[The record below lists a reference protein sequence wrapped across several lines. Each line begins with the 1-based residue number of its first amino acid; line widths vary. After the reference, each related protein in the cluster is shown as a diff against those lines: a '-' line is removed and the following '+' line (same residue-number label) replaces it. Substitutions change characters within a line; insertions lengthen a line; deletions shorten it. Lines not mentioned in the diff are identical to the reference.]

1 MVESE
6 NDVHT
11 DSTSPFLN
19 IGVSR
24 SGGVSQDFSRS
35 ASIRSEVEKGAFEGF
50 SVLLMTGLL
59 MLVVGVLLGAT
70 WNREWMLSPLIEGSL
85 TIGIGTGIVVFV
97 LIGIF
102 FSAAARHSLPW
113 LDEFFFSVSKYIV
126 GNRMRH
132 TQMCRPK
139 RIVLVRHGQ
148 SIGNVDKNVYKSI
161 PDNKLS
167 LTTRGYEQALE
178 AGKKLKATVQDETT
192 LFFTSP
198 YVRTKQT
205 LQGILVGGN
214 FDESKISVREDS
226 RLREQEFGN
235 FQDPGDWERVAEER
249 RRVGRFWYR
258 IPEGESGADVYDRV
272 TIFLQT
278 MYREMDAVRPRNQPL
293 ENIVIVSHGLA
304 IRLFCM
310 RYLHWT
316 VEEFDQVWN
325 PHNCESWTLEKTNDG
340 RYELVTPIQIGK
352 QKECLMPLSMRVPH
366 RELGQD
372 LEAYLTC
379 VKGHTLSSPIL
390 DGSAIDPTELARSD
404 TSELGSMRTVY
415 SKAKIDMVNLREAL
429 ERTETQKDLIIEQVA
444 ECESEDEQEDGI
456 FTLSPSLRPTSS
468 RPVMPISITEL

>member
-1 MVESE
+1 
-6 NDVHT
+6 
-11 DSTSPFLN
+11 
-19 IGVSR
+19 
-24 SGGVSQDFSRS
+24 
-35 ASIRSEVEKGAFEGF
+35 
-50 SVLLMTGLL
+50 MTGLL
-59 MLVVGVLLGAT
+59 MLVLGVFIGAT
-70 WNREWMLSPLIEGSL
+70 LNREWTLSALAEGYL
-85 TIGIGTGIVVFV
+85 TIGMGTGIIAVVP
-97 LIGIF
+97 LGLF

-113 LDEFFFSVSKYIV
+113 LDEFFFGVSTYIA
-126 GNRMRH
+126 GNRIRH
-132 TQMCRPK
+132 THKCRPK
-139 RIVLVRHGQ
+139 RIILIRHGQ
-148 SIGNVDKNVYKSI
+148 SIGNVDKNVYQSI

-178 AGKKLKATVQDETT
+178 AGKKLKVILQDETT

-198 YVRTKQT
+198 YVRAKQT
-205 LQGILVGGN
+205 LQGILVGGS
-214 FDESKISVREDS
+214 FDEGKISVREDS

-235 FQDPGDWERVAEER
+235 FQDPRDWERVADER
-249 RRVGRFWYR
+249 KRVGRFWYR

-278 MYREMDAVRPRNQPL
+278 LHREMDAVRPRNQPL
-293 ENIVIVSHGLA
+293 ENIVVVSHGLA

-316 VEEFDQVWN
+316 VDEFDQVWN

-372 LEAYLTC
+372 LEAYLTS

-390 DGSAIDPTELARSD
+390 DGSAINPTELAASD

-415 SKAKIDMVNLREAL
+415 SKAKIDMVKLREEL
-429 ERTETQKDLIIEQVA
+429 ERNETKKSLIIEQVA
-444 ECESEDEQEDGI
+444 ECDSEDEQEDGI
-456 FTLSPSLRPTSS
+456 FTLSPSLRPNSS
-468 RPVMPISITEL
+468 RAVMQIPITEL